1 MADAAKVFGVNIA
14 ANTTNLLQLN
24 HNLGLSVVEK
34 IFITWPPG
42 CSGLVQAIVTYS
54 GTPVYPNQT
63 GQAFL
68 FDDYTLE
75 IDVSNQGNSGA
86 WGVQV
91 NNTDTIPH
99 SLHVMY
105 MFNYWVNSADV
116 STPQAVS
123 V

>member
-1 MADAAKVFGVNIA
+1 MADASKVFGIPIA
-14 ANTTNLLQLN
+14 PNQPSLLQLN

-34 IFITWPPG
+34 ILITWPPG
-42 CSGLVQAIVTYS
+42 CAGLVQCVVTYS

-75 IDVSNQGNSGA
+75 IDVTNQGNSGA

-91 NNTDTIPH
+91 NNTDSIQH
-99 SLHVMY
+99 SLHVVY
-105 MFNYWVNSADV
+105 LFNYWVDPSDA
-116 STPQAVS
+116 STAQAVS
-123 V
+123 I

>member
-1 MADAAKVFGVNIA
+1 MADASKVFGITIQP
-14 ANTTNLLQLN
+14 NTTTFAALN

-34 IFITWPPG
+34 ILITWPPG
-42 CSGLVQAIVTYS
+42 CAGLVQCIVTYS

-63 GQAFL
+63 GQAFE

-86 WGVQV
+86 WGVKV
-91 NNTDTIPH
+91 NNTDRLPHTI
-99 SLHVMY
+99 HVVY
-105 MFNYWVNSADV
+105 LFNYWVNQQDV
-116 STPQAVS
+116 TIAQAVS